1 MAPHEL
7 KAGIAL
13 NSMGINISR
22 AIGPALAGVLIS
34 QVGLYLPFML
44 NALSF
49 IAIIVAVWWWKGEK
63 HQENTLPAES
73 VVAAMISG
81 CAMPVTVRH

>member
-1 MAPHEL
+1 
-7 KAGIAL
+7 
-13 NSMGINISR
+13 MGINISR

-49 IAIIVAVWWWKGEK
+49 IAIIVAVWWWKGETPRK
-63 HQENTLPAES
+63 YLTGGICCRRDDFR
-73 VVAAMISG
+73 VALCPLQSG
-81 CAMPVTVRH
+81 ID